1 MDEVD
6 GRPGHVALQFGHFDA
21 PMDVPMVS
29 LCLPHSAPSFTVIL
43 SKDRTIQIVIL
54 SESAAAD
61 ESKDLHFRSSHTQI
75 RTTQELHHEN
85 LPGK

>member
-6 GRPGHVALQFGHFDA
+6 GRPGHVALQSGHLDA
-21 PMDVPMVS
+21 LMDVPNLS
-29 LCLPHSAPSFTVIL
+29 LCSPHPTPLFAVIL